1 LTRDAYKDEIK
12 FKLTGGVLDL
22 EIDDFALDK
31 IINAG
36 LREIQ
41 RYICTPLFR
50 TIDYSKCINL

>member
-12 FKLTGGVLDL
+12 IKITGGVLDM
-22 EIDDFALDK
+22 EIDDSVLDK

-41 RYICTPLFR
+41 RYMDVPLFK
-50 TIDYSKCINL
+50 TTTYKKCINL